1 MDSCLSDAEIWKPI
15 PGYEG
20 LYEASSLGRIR
31 TAEGKTTF
39 SARFPHRVWRQRIMK
54 QKWQSRKDSKKLDA
68 KVCLWKD
75 GEEKT
80 HLVARL
86 IAMSFL
92 PAPYDKLTVNH
103 IDGNPQNNRID
114 NLEWVTNA
122 ENIRLGFQT
131 GLYKEIQKPTILVDE
146 YGYMMTFD
154 SQSDASRFLGR
165 NHGYVCCLTK
175 RGKNYATAQNG
186 TRYIVKVVENGS
198 S

>member
-1 MDSCLSDAEIWKPI
+1 MNYLSDAEIWKPI

-31 TAEGKTTF
+31 TADGKTTS

-54 QKWQSRKDSKKLDA
+54 QKWRNRKSSERSDA
-68 KVCLWKD
+68 RICLWKD
-75 GEEKT
+75 GKEKT

-92 PAPYDKLTVNH
+92 PVPYDKLTVNH
-103 IDGNPQNNRID
+103 IDGNPQNNAVD
-114 NLEWVTNA
+114 NLEWVSLA

-131 GLYKEIQKPTILVDE
+131 GLYKTTQKPMTLVDE
-146 YGYMMTFD
+146 YGNEIRFA
-154 SQSDASRFLGR
+154 SQMETSRFLGR
-165 NHGYVCCLTK
+165 NHGYVNCLVK
-175 RGKNYATAQNG
+175 RGQRFATAQDG
-186 TRYIVKVVENGS
+186 TKYIVKVGADES